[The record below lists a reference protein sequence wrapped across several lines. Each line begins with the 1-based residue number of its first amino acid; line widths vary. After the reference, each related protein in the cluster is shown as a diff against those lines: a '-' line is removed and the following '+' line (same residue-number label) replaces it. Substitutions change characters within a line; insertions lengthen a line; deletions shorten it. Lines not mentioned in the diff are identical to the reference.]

1 MRVWRLARRRY
12 PVLDGEG
19 ARRAGG
25 RWNSPGSA
33 VVYTAGS
40 RALAALELLAYVN
53 PGAEPPDLELFE
65 VHLPDDVPARTVGPT
80 ELERDWRAP
89 RHPDCRVRGDTWAR
103 SADTLLLVVP
113 SAMIPE
119 EPNYLI
125 NPAHPAASRVRV
137 VSSRPFSYDPRL
149 QR

>member
-1 MRVWRLARRRY
+1 M
-12 PVLDGEG
+12 
-19 ARRAGG
+19 
-25 RWNSPGSA
+25 
-33 VVYTAGS
+33 YTAGS

-53 PGAEPPDLELFE
+53 PGAEPPGLELFE
-65 VHLPDDVPARTVGPT
+65 VHLPDDVPARTVAPA
-80 ELERDWRAP
+80 ELEPDWRAP
-89 RHPDCRVRGDTWAR
+89 RHPDCRARGDVWAH
-103 SADTLLLVVP
+103 SAETLLLVVP

-125 NPAHPAASRVRV
+125 NPAHPAAARVRV